1 MHQTMTAVADQYKLN
16 TMLFDKVLD
25 GFQDSEQ
32 FTRPNDKGNSVN
44 WVAGHLTSARFS
56 VANMLGVE
64 DQCPWGKLY
73 EGGNGLMEQS
83 KYPSL
88 TEIKSAF
95 KDISAKLEAKLAGA
109 SEDVLTKEPPWK
121 APGMEPS
128 VRGSVAFMSFHESY
142 HLGQLGYL
150 RKFHDLE
157 GAFG

>member
-1 MHQTMTAVADQYKLN
+1 MHQTMAAVTDQYKLN

-32 FTRPNDKGNSVN
+32 FTRPIDKANSVN
-44 WVAGHLTSARFS
+44 WVAGHLASSRFS

-73 EGGNGLMEQS
+73 EGGKETQDPS
-83 KYPSL
+83 EYPSIG
-88 TEIKSAF
+88 EIKAAF
-95 KDISAKLEAKLAGA
+95 KDISAKLEAKLAAA
-109 SEDVLTKEPPWK
+109 SEDELAKEPPWK

-150 RKFHDLE
+150 RKFHGLE